1 VKVVVIVVDLVV
13 AVEVAEEEMEKV
25 GVVVDVAVA
34 GEEVV
39 AVATVR
45 KPHGYLSPNWV
56 VW

>member
-1 VKVVVIVVDLVV
+1 VKVVVNVVDLVV

-25 GVVVDVAVA
+25 GVVVDVVVV

-39 AVATVR
+39 AVGIVR